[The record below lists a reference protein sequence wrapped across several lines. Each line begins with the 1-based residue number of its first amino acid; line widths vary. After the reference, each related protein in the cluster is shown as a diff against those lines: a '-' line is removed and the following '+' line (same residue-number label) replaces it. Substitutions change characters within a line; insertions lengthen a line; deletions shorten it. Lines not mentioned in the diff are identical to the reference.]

1 MTSVSGRPQ
10 DVEVLTFGCR
20 LNLVESEAM
29 RRAAAACGR
38 SNLVIVNTCAVTA
51 EAARQARQAIR
62 RVKRARPG
70 AEIVVTG
77 CAAQTDPNQ
86 FAAMPEVSRV
96 LGNVE
101 KADPASWA
109 RGGARVEVA
118 NIMAAKAA
126 PTILSEGIEDRTRAF
141 LAVQT
146 GCDHRCTFCVIPFGR
161 GPSRSVPMDDVTRAA
176 RRLTDKG
183 FREIVLTGVDL
194 TSYGADI
201 GGTPSLGGLA
211 RAILRAA
218 PALARLRLSSI
229 DCIEADEELIAAF
242 AGEPRLMP
250 HLHLSLQSGD
260 DLILKRMKRRHGRA
274 DALRFCA
281 ELRRLRPEIVFG
293 ADLIAGFPTE
303 TEAMFEKTL
312 ALVEDCGLTHLH
324 VFPYSARPGTP
335 AAKMPKGASEIV
347 KARAK
352 RLREAGTAALRK
364 HLEAQTGKVFRV
376 LTERDG
382 IGRTE
387 DFTRVKIDT
396 HAPSQM
402 IEVVIAGNDGKM
414 LEAAPVRVLTGIK
427 TAVQDVAPKTFRC
440 DLSRETGHRRANF
453 RSKLSP
459 RQP

>member
-1 MTSVSGRPQ
+1 VTPLGHGAQ

-29 RRAAAACGR
+29 RRAALACGR
-38 SNLVIVNTCAVTA
+38 TNLVIVNTCAVTA

-62 RVKRARPG
+62 RIKRERPDV
-70 AEIVVTG
+70 EIAVTG
-77 CAAQTDPNQ
+77 CAAQIDAYR
-86 FAAMPEVSRV
+86 FAAMPEVFRV

-109 RGGARVEVA
+109 RGAGVRMDVS

-126 PTILSEGIEDRTRAF
+126 PTILSEGVEDHTRAF

-146 GCDHRCTFCVIPFGR
+146 GCDHRCSFCVIPFGR

-176 RRLTDKG
+176 RRLSEKG

-194 TSYGADI
+194 TSYGTDLCGA
-201 GGTPSLGGLA
+201 PALGGVVKSV
-211 RAILRAA
+211 LRAA
-218 PALARLRLSSI
+218 PNLERLRLSSI
-229 DCIEADEELIAAF
+229 DCIEADEDLIKAF
-242 AGEPRLMP
+242 ANEARLMP

-260 DLILKRMKRRHGRA
+260 DLILKRMKRRHDRA

-303 TEAMFEKTL
+303 TEAMFQNTL

-324 VFPYSARPGTP
+324 VFPFSARPGTP
-335 AAKMPKGASEIV
+335 AARMPPVAPDVI

-352 RLREAGTAALRK
+352 RLREAGAAALRA
-364 HLEAQTGKVFRV
+364 HLAAQSGKVFPV
-376 LTERDG
+376 LTERG
-382 IGRTE
+382 GTGRTE
-387 DFTRVKIDT
+387 DFSRVKIGDVP
-396 HAPSQM
+396 PSQM
-402 IEVVIAGNDGKM
+402 IDVVIAGNDGKM
-414 LEAAPVRVLTGIK
+414 LEPWVR
-427 TAVQDVAPKTFRC
+427 A
-440 DLSRETGHRRANF
+440 
-453 RSKLSP
+453 
-459 RQP
+459 